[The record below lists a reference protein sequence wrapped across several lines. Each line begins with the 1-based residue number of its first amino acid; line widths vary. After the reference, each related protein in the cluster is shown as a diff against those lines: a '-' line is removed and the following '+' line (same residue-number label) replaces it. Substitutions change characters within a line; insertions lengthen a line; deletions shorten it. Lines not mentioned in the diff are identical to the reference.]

1 MSDRYEIVMSNDVDI
16 SRTRVSDESELM
28 KIIESLKK
36 SRKTQWFVVTDLRT
50 WQNKTQWARP
60 GAAIPQWW
68 Q

>member
-1 MSDRYEIVMSNDVDI
+1 MSNDVAI

-36 SRKTQWFVVTDLRT
+36 SRKTQWLVVTDLRT
-50 WQNKTQWARP
+50 WQTKISWARP